1 MTSVYIDRLQ
11 TPLGEL
17 LLAHA
22 GTQLCM
28 LDFEGYESRFDTLLQ
43 RRFGNIV
50 VHEKTLAPEIHD
62 PLQAYLNGEFEAL
75 RRIPV
80 HAIGTSFQRLV
91 WDMLC
96 QIPAG
101 VTWTYSQLAAA
112 IRRPEAARA
121 VAMANA
127 HNPIAIVI
135 PCHRVIGSNGE
146 LTGYAGGLDRKRWLL
161 RHEGITVAAPGGRP
175 VQARFCF

>member
-11 TPLGEL
+11 TPLGDL

-22 GTQLCM
+22 GGQLCM

-50 VHEKTLAPEIHD
+50 VHEKPLAPELREQ
-62 PLQAYLNGEFEAL
+62 LQAYLDGELDAL
-75 RRIPV
+75 RHIPV
-80 HAIGTSFQRLV
+80 HATGTSFQRLV
-91 WDMLC
+91 WDMLR

-101 VTWTYSQLAAA
+101 VTWTYAQLAAA
-112 IRRPEAARA
+112 IRRPEAVRA
-121 VAMANA
+121 VASANA
-127 HNPIAIVI
+127 HNPVAIVV

-146 LTGYAGGLDRKRWLL
+146 LTGYAGGLERKRWLL
-161 RHEGITVAAPGGRP
+161 QHEGITVPKPGARP
-175 VQARFCF
+175 IQARFCF